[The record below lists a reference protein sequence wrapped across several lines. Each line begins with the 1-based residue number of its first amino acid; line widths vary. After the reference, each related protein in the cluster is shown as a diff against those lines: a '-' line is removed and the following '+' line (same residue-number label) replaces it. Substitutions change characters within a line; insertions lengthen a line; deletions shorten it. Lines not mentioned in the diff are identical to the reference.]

1 MNPIAESELILN
13 RDGSVYHLHLLPGDV
28 ADTVITVGDPDRVS
42 RVSRYFD
49 RIELK
54 KSKREFV
61 THTGIL
67 NGKRITVMSSGISTD
82 NIDIVLNELDALV
95 NIDLKTRLPKTQ
107 LKKLNIIRIGT
118 SGAIQ
123 SDIPVD
129 SLLVSKAAFG
139 LDTLMHYYKQ
149 NINEPEQQLLNAL
162 KQVLPKDGGFVP
174 YIASADTG
182 LMSELGHDVL
192 QGITFTAPGFYAP
205 QGREIRAC
213 SAYPEFMNA
222 LQQFNLNGQR
232 ITNLEMETAGIYGLS
247 AALGHRAISFNIIL
261 ANRSTQTF
269 SKQPEK
275 IVDNYIRQLLDRI
288 ADIL

>member
-1 MNPIAESELILN
+1 MKPIAESELILN
-13 RDGSVYHLHLLPGDV
+13 KDGSVYHLHLLPDDL
-28 ADTVITVGDPDRVS
+28 ADTIITVGDPDRVA

-49 RIELK
+49 TIELK

-61 THTGIL
+61 THTGTIQ
-67 NGKRITVMSSGISTD
+67 GKRITVMSSGISTD

-107 LKKLNIIRIGT
+107 SNKLNIIRIGT
-118 SGAIQ
+118 SGTIQ
-123 SDIPVD
+123 ADIPVD
-129 SLLVSKAAFG
+129 SVLVSKAAFG

-149 NINEPEQQLLNAL
+149 NINGPEQELLDAL

-174 YIASADTG
+174 YIASADKG
-182 LMSELGHDVL
+182 LMAELGHGML
-192 QGITFTAPGFYAP
+192 HGITFTAPGFYAP
-205 QGREIRAC
+205 QGREIRAHA
-213 SAYPEFMNA
+213 AYPEFMKA
-222 LQQFNLNGQR
+222 LQKLNLKSQR

-247 AALGHRAISFNIIL
+247 AVLGHRAISFNVIL

-275 IVDNYIRQLLDRI
+275 TVDNYIRQLLERI

>member
-1 MNPIAESELILN
+1 MEPIAESELILN
-13 RDGSVYHLHLLPGDV
+13 KDGSVYHLHLLPDDI
-28 ADTVITVGDPDRVS
+28 ADTVITVGDPDRVP

-49 RIELK
+49 AIELK

-61 THTGIL
+61 THTGTI

-95 NIDLKTRLPKTQ
+95 NIDLKTRLLKTR
-107 LKKLNIIRIGT
+107 LRKLNIIRIGT

-123 SDIPVD
+123 ADIPVD
-129 SLLVSKAAFG
+129 SLLISKAAFG
-139 LDTLMHYYKQ
+139 LDTLMHYYKR
-149 NINEPEQQLLNAL
+149 NSNESEHQLLGAL

-174 YIASADTG
+174 YVASADTG
-182 LMSELGHDVL
+182 LIAKLGHDLL
-192 QGITFTAPGFYAP
+192 QGVTFTTPGFYAP
-205 QGREIRAC
+205 QGREIRAHA
-213 SAYPEFMNA
+213 AYPEFIKA
-222 LQQFNLNGQR
+222 LQKFNLNGQR

-247 AALGHRAISFNIIL
+247 AVLGHRAISFNVVL

-275 IVDNYIRQLLDRI
+275 IVDNYIQQLLSRI

>member
-1 MNPIAESELILN
+1 MKPIAESELILN
-13 RDGSVYHLHLLPGDV
+13 TDGSVYHLHLLPGDI
-28 ADTVITVGDPDRVS
+28 ADTVITVGDPDRVP

-49 RIELK
+49 TIELK

-61 THTGIL
+61 THTGTI
-67 NGKRITVMSSGISTD
+67 NGKRITVLSSGISTD

-95 NIDLKTRLPKTQ
+95 NIDLNARLPKPK

-123 SDIPVD
+123 ADIPVD

-149 NINEPEQQLLNAL
+149 NITKPEQQLLDSL
-162 KQVLPKDGGFVP
+162 KQVLPEDGGFVP
-174 YIASADTG
+174 YIASADPG
-182 LMSELGHDVL
+182 LIAELGCDIL

-205 QGREIRAC
+205 QGREIRAR
-213 SAYPEFMNA
+213 SAHPGFMTA
-222 LQQFNLNGQR
+222 LQQFALNGQR

-247 AALGHRAISFNIIL
+247 AVFGHRAISFNVIL

-275 IVDNYIRQLLDRI
+275 IVDSYIRRLLERI

>member
-1 MNPIAESELILN
+1 MKPIAESELILN
-13 RDGSVYHLHLLPGDV
+13 KDGSVYHLHLLPDDL
-28 ADTVITVGDPDRVS
+28 ADTVITVGDPDRVP

-49 RIELK
+49 TIELK
-54 KSKREFV
+54 KSKREFI
-61 THTGIL
+61 THTGTIK
-67 NGKRITVMSSGISTD
+67 GKRITVMSSGISTD

-95 NIDLKTRLPKTQ
+95 NIDLEARLPKTQ
-107 LKKLNIIRIGT
+107 LRKLDIIRIGT
-118 SGAIQ
+118 SGTIQ
-123 SDIPVD
+123 ADIPVD

-139 LDTLMHYYKQ
+139 LDTLMHYYER
-149 NINEPEQQLLNAL
+149 NINEPEQQLLDAIT
-162 KQVLPKDGGFVP
+162 QVLPKAGGFVP
-174 YIASADTG
+174 YIASADNG
-182 LMSELGHDVL
+182 LIEKLGHDIL

-205 QGREIRAC
+205 QGREVRAHT
-213 SAYPEFMNA
+213 AHPEFMNA

-247 AALGHRAISFNIIL
+247 AVLGHRAISFNVIL

-275 IVDNYIRQLLDRI
+275 IVDDYIRQLLERI

>member
-13 RDGSVYHLHLLPGDV
+13 RDGSVYHLHLLPDDV

-49 RIELK
+49 TIELK

-123 SDIPVD
+123 SDIPID

-192 QGITFTAPGFYAP
+192 HGITFTAPGFYAP

>member
-1 MNPIAESELILN
+1 MKPIAESELILN
-13 RDGSVYHLHLLPGDV
+13 KDGSVYHLHLLPDDL
-28 ADTVITVGDPDRVS
+28 ADTIITVGDPDRVA

-49 RIELK
+49 TIELK

-61 THTGIL
+61 THTGTI

-107 LKKLNIIRIGT
+107 LRKLNIIRIGT

-123 SDIPVD
+123 ADIPVD

-139 LDTLMHYYKQ
+139 LDTLMHYYKRD
-149 NINEPEQQLLNAL
+149 ITKTEQQLLNTL
-162 KQVLPKDGGFVP
+162 RQTLPKDGGFVP
-174 YIASADTG
+174 YIASADTE
-182 LMSELGHDVL
+182 LLTKLGHDTL

-205 QGREIRAC
+205 QGREIRAH
-213 SAYPEFMNA
+213 AAHRGFMNA
-222 LQQFNLNGQR
+222 LQQFDLNGQR

-247 AALGHRAISFNIIL
+247 SVLGHRAISFNVIL

-275 IVDNYIRQLLDRI
+275 IADNYIRRLLDRI

>member
-13 RDGSVYHLHLLPGDV
+13 KDGSVYHLHLLPDDL
-28 ADTVITVGDPDRVS
+28 ADTVITVGDPDRVA
-42 RVSRYFD
+42 RVSRHFD
-49 RIELK
+49 TIELK

-61 THTGIL
+61 THTGTI

-82 NIDIVLNELDALV
+82 NIDIVLNEIDALV
-95 NIDLKTRLPKTQ
+95 NINLKTRIPKPQ
-107 LKKLNIIRIGT
+107 LRKLNIIRIGT

-123 SDIPVD
+123 ADIPVD

-139 LDTLMHYYKQ
+139 LDTLMHYYKRD
-149 NINEPEQQLLNAL
+149 ITKTEQQLLDTLRRA
-162 KQVLPKDGGFVP
+162 LPKDGGFVP

-182 LMSELGHDVL
+182 LLTKLGQDIL

-205 QGREIRAC
+205 QGREIRAH
-213 SAYPEFMNA
+213 SAHPEFMNA
-222 LQQFNLNGQR
+222 LQQFDLNGQR

-247 AALGHRAISFNIIL
+247 AVLGHRAISFNVIL

>member
-13 RDGSVYHLHLLPGDV
+13 KDGSVYHLHLLPDDL
-28 ADTVITVGDPDRVS
+28 ADTVITVGDPDRVA
-42 RVSRYFD
+42 RVSRHFD
-49 RIELK
+49 TIELK

-61 THTGIL
+61 THTGTI

-82 NIDIVLNELDALV
+82 NIDIVLNEIDALV
-95 NIDLKTRLPKTQ
+95 NINLKTRIPKPQ
-107 LKKLNIIRIGT
+107 LRKLNIIRIGT

-123 SDIPVD
+123 ADIPVD

-139 LDTLMHYYKQ
+139 LDTLMHYYKRD
-149 NINEPEQQLLNAL
+149 ITTTEQQLLDTL
-162 KQVLPKDGGFVP
+162 RRTLPKDGGFVP

-182 LMSELGHDVL
+182 LLTKLGQDIL

-205 QGREIRAC
+205 QGREIRAH
-213 SAYPEFMNA
+213 SAHPEFMNA
-222 LQQFNLNGQR
+222 LQQFDLNGQR

-247 AALGHRAISFNIIL
+247 AVLGHRAISFNVIL

>member
-1 MNPIAESELILN
+1 MKPITESELILN
-13 RDGSVYHLHLLPGDV
+13 SDGSIYHLHLLPDDV

-42 RVSRYFD
+42 RVSRHFD
-49 RIELK
+49 TIDLK

-61 THTGIL
+61 THTGTI

-107 LKKLNIIRIGT
+107 LRKLNIIRIGT

-123 SDIPVD
+123 ADIPVD

-149 NINEPEQQLLNAL
+149 NITKAEQQLLDTL
-162 KQVLPKDGGFVP
+162 KQALPSDSGFVP
-174 YIASADTG
+174 YIASVDKG
-182 LMSELGHDVL
+182 LLAELGHGIL

-205 QGREIRAC
+205 QGREIRAH
-213 SAYPEFMNA
+213 AAHRGFMNA
-222 LQQFNLNGQR
+222 LQKLDLHGQR

-247 AALGHRAISFNIIL
+247 AVLGHRAISFNIIL

-275 IVDNYIRQLLDRI
+275 IVDNYIRQLLDRV

>member
-1 MNPIAESELILN
+1 MKPIAESELILN
-13 RDGSVYHLHLLPGDV
+13 KDGSVYHLHLLPEDL
-28 ADTVITVGDPDRVS
+28 ADTVITVGDPDRVP

-49 RIELK
+49 TIEIK

-61 THTGIL
+61 THTGTV

-95 NIDLKTRLPKTQ
+95 NIDLKTRLPKRQ

-123 SDIPVD
+123 ADIPVD

-139 LDTLMHYYKQ
+139 LDTLMHYYKRD
-149 NINEPEQQLLNAL
+149 ITKPEQQLLDTL

-174 YIASADTG
+174 YIASADSG
-182 LMSELGHDVL
+182 LMAKLGNDIL

-205 QGREIRAC
+205 QGREIRAH
-213 SAYPEFMNA
+213 SAHPEFMNA
-222 LQQFNLNGQR
+222 LQQFDLNGQR

-247 AALGHRAISFNIIL
+247 AVLGHRAISFNVIL

-275 IVDNYIRQLLDRI
+275 IVDYYIRQLLDRI

>member
-1 MNPIAESELILN
+1 MKPIAESELILN
-13 RDGSVYHLHLLPGDV
+13 KDGSVYHLHLFPEDL
-28 ADTVITVGDPDRVS
+28 ADTVITVGDPDRVP

-49 RIELK
+49 TIELK

-61 THTGIL
+61 THTGTI

-95 NIDLKTRLPKTQ
+95 NIDLNTRLPKTQ

-123 SDIPVD
+123 ADIPVD
-129 SLLVSKAAFG
+129 SLLVSKGAFG

-149 NINEPEQQLLNAL
+149 SISKTDQQLLDSL
-162 KQVLPKDGGFVP
+162 KNVLPKDSGFVP
-174 YIASADTG
+174 YIAPADPG
-182 LMSELGHDVL
+182 LVAELGHDIL

-205 QGREIRAC
+205 QGREIRAH
-213 SAYPEFMNA
+213 AAHPELMNA

-247 AALGHRAISFNIIL
+247 AIFGHRAISFNVIL
-261 ANRSTQTF
+261 VNRSTQTF

-275 IVDNYIRQLLDRI
+275 IVDHYIRQLLHRI
-288 ADIL
+288 VDIL

>member
-1 MNPIAESELILN
+1 MKQIAESELILN
-13 RDGSVYHLHLLPGDV
+13 KDGSVYHLHLLPQDL
-28 ADTVITVGDPDRVS
+28 ADTVITVGDPDRVP

-49 RIELK
+49 TIELK

-61 THTGIL
+61 THTGTIK
-67 NGKRITVMSSGISTD
+67 GKRITVISSGISTD

-95 NIDLKTRLPKTQ
+95 NIDLKARLPKTQ
-107 LKKLNIIRIGT
+107 LRKLNIIRIGT
-118 SGAIQ
+118 SGTIQ
-123 SDIPVD
+123 ADIPVD

-139 LDTLMHYYKQ
+139 LDTLMHYYKR
-149 NINEPEQQLLNAL
+149 NVNEAEQQLLDAL
-162 KQVLPKDGGFVP
+162 KLALPKAGGFVP
-174 YIASADTG
+174 YIASADLG
-182 LMSELGHDVL
+182 LIEKLGHDVL

-205 QGREIRAC
+205 QGREVRAH
-213 SAYPEFMNA
+213 AAHPEFMNA

-247 AALGHRAISFNIIL
+247 AVLGHRAISFNVIL

-275 IVDNYIRQLLDRI
+275 IVDNYIRQLLERI

>member
-13 RDGSVYHLHLLPGDV
+13 KDGSVYHLHLLPDDL
-28 ADTVITVGDPDRVS
+28 ADTVITVGDPDRVA
-42 RVSRYFD
+42 RVSRHFD
-49 RIELK
+49 TIELK

-61 THTGIL
+61 THTGTI

-95 NIDLKTRLPKTQ
+95 NINLKTRIPKPQ
-107 LKKLNIIRIGT
+107 LRKLNIIRIGT

-123 SDIPVD
+123 ADIPVD

-139 LDTLMHYYKQ
+139 LDTLMHYYKRD
-149 NINEPEQQLLNAL
+149 ITKTEQQLLDTL
-162 KQVLPKDGGFVP
+162 RRTLPKDGGFVP

-182 LMSELGHDVL
+182 LLTKLGQDIL

-205 QGREIRAC
+205 QGREIRAH
-213 SAYPEFMNA
+213 SAHPEFMNA
-222 LQQFNLNGQR
+222 LQQFDLNGQR

-247 AALGHRAISFNIIL
+247 AVLGHRAISFNVIL
-261 ANRSTQTF
+261 ANRSTLTF

-275 IVDNYIRQLLDRI
+275 IVDSYIRQLLERI

>member
-1 MNPIAESELILN
+1 MKPIAESELILN
-13 RDGSVYHLHLLPGDV
+13 KDGSVYHLHLLPDDL
-28 ADTVITVGDPDRVS
+28 ADTVITVGDPDRVA

-49 RIELK
+49 MIELK

-61 THTGIL
+61 THTGTI

-123 SDIPVD
+123 ADIPID

-139 LDTLMHYYKQ
+139 LDTLMHYYKR
-149 NINEPEQQLLNAL
+149 NINKPEQQLLDTLNQA
-162 KQVLPKDGGFVP
+162 LPKDGGFVP

-182 LMSELGHDVL
+182 LLAELGHDIL

-205 QGREIRAC
+205 QGREVRAH
-213 SAYPEFMNA
+213 SAHPEFMNA
-222 LQQFNLNGQR
+222 LQQFKLNGQR

-247 AALGHRAISFNIIL
+247 AVLGHRAISFNVIL

-275 IVDNYIRQLLDRI
+275 IVDNYIRQLLNII

>member
-1 MNPIAESELILN
+1 MKPIAESELILN
-13 RDGSVYHLHLLPGDV
+13 KDGSVYHLHLLPDDL
-28 ADTVITVGDPDRVS
+28 ADTVITVGDPDRVA

-49 RIELK
+49 TIELK

-61 THTGIL
+61 THTGTI

-95 NIDLKTRLPKTQ
+95 NIDLDARLPKAQ
-107 LKKLNIIRIGT
+107 LRKLNIIRIGT
-118 SGAIQ
+118 SGTIQ
-123 SDIPVD
+123 ADIPVD

-139 LDTLMHYYKQ
+139 LDTLMYYYKQ
-149 NINEPEQQLLNAL
+149 NINESEQQLLDSL
-162 KQVLPKDGGFVP
+162 KQVLPKEGGFVP

-182 LMSELGHDVL
+182 LIAKLGHNIL

-205 QGREIRAC
+205 QGREIRAHT
-213 SAYPEFMNA
+213 AHPEFMTV

-247 AALGHRAISFNIIL
+247 AVLGHRAISFNVIL

-275 IVDNYIRQLLDRI
+275 TVDNYIRQLLERI

>member
-13 RDGSVYHLHLLPGDV
+13 KDGSVYHLHLLPDDL
-28 ADTVITVGDPDRVS
+28 ADTVITVGDPDRVA
-42 RVSRYFD
+42 RVSRHFD
-49 RIELK
+49 TIELK

-61 THTGIL
+61 THTGTI

-95 NIDLKTRLPKTQ
+95 NINLKTRIPKPQ
-107 LKKLNIIRIGT
+107 LRKLNIIRIGT

-123 SDIPVD
+123 ADIPVD
-129 SLLVSKAAFG
+129 SLLASKAAFG
-139 LDTLMHYYKQ
+139 LDPLMHYY
-149 NINEPEQQLLNAL
+149 NRDITTTEQQLLDTL
-162 KQVLPKDGGFVP
+162 RRTLPKDGGFVP

-182 LMSELGHDVL
+182 LLTKLGQDIL

-205 QGREIRAC
+205 QGREIRAH
-213 SAYPEFMNA
+213 SAHPEFMNA
-222 LQQFNLNGQR
+222 LQQFDLNGQR

-247 AALGHRAISFNIIL
+247 AVFGHRAISFNVIL

>member
-1 MNPIAESELILN
+1 MKPIAESELILN
-13 RDGSVYHLHLLPGDV
+13 KDGSVYHLHLLPGDL
-28 ADTVITVGDPDRVS
+28 ADTVITVGDPDRVP

-49 RIELK
+49 TIELK

-61 THTGIL
+61 THTGTIKR
-67 NGKRITVMSSGISTD
+67 KRITVMSSGISTD

-123 SDIPVD
+123 ADIPVD

-139 LDTLMHYYKQ
+139 LDTLMHYYKRD
-149 NINEPEQQLLNAL
+149 ITKPEQQLLDTL
-162 KQVLPKDGGFVP
+162 KQVLPRDGGFVP
-174 YIASADTG
+174 YIASADSG
-182 LMSELGHDVL
+182 LMTKLGHDVL

-205 QGREIRAC
+205 QGREIRAH
-213 SAYPEFMNA
+213 SAHPEFMNA
-222 LQQFNLNGQR
+222 LRHFDLNGQR

-247 AALGHRAISFNIIL
+247 SVLGHKAISFNIIL

-275 IVDNYIRQLLDRI
+275 IVDHYIRQLLDRI

>member
-1 MNPIAESELILN
+1 MKPIAESELILN
-13 RDGSVYHLHLLPGDV
+13 KDGSVYHLHLLPGDI
-28 ADTVITVGDPDRVS
+28 ADTVITVGDPDRVP

-49 RIELK
+49 TIEVK

-61 THTGIL
+61 THTGTV
-67 NGKRITVMSSGISTD
+67 NGKRITVMSSGICTD

-95 NIDLKTRLPKTQ
+95 NINLKTRLPKTQ

-123 SDIPVD
+123 ADIPVD

-149 NINEPEQQLLNAL
+149 NITKPEQQLLDSL

-174 YIASADTG
+174 YIASADPG
-182 LMSELGHDVL
+182 LIAELGCDIL

-205 QGREIRAC
+205 QGREIRAH
-213 SAYPEFMNA
+213 SAHPELMNA

-247 AALGHRAISFNIIL
+247 AVFGHRAISFNVIL

-275 IVDNYIRQLLDRI
+275 IVDSYIRQLLERI
-288 ADIL
+288 ADI

>member
-13 RDGSVYHLHLLPGDV
+13 KDGSVYHLHLLPDDL
-28 ADTVITVGDPDRVS
+28 ADTVITVGDPDRVA
-42 RVSRYFD
+42 RVSRHFD
-49 RIELK
+49 TIELK

-61 THTGIL
+61 THTGTI

-95 NIDLKTRLPKTQ
+95 NINLKTRIPKPQ
-107 LKKLNIIRIGT
+107 LRKLNIIRIGT

-123 SDIPVD
+123 ADIPVD

-139 LDTLMHYYKQ
+139 LDTLMHYYKRD
-149 NINEPEQQLLNAL
+149 ITKTEQQLLDTL
-162 KQVLPKDGGFVP
+162 RRTLPKDGGFVP

-182 LMSELGHDVL
+182 LLTKLGQDIL

-205 QGREIRAC
+205 QGREIRAH
-213 SAYPEFMNA
+213 SAHPEFMNA
-222 LQQFNLNGQR
+222 LQQFDLNGQR

-247 AALGHRAISFNIIL
+247 AVLGHRAISFNVIL

>member
-1 MNPIAESELILN
+1 MKPIAESELILN
-13 RDGSVYHLHLLPGDV
+13 KDGSVYHLHLLPDDL
-28 ADTVITVGDPDRVS
+28 ADTIITVGDPDRVT

-49 RIELK
+49 TIELK

-61 THTGIL
+61 THTGTIQ
-67 NGKRITVMSSGISTD
+67 GKRITVMSSGISTD

-95 NIDLKTRLPKTQ
+95 NIDLKTRLPKTH

-118 SGAIQ
+118 SGTIQ
-123 SDIPVD
+123 ADIPVD

-149 NINEPEQQLLNAL
+149 NISESEQELLNTL
-162 KQVLPKDGGFVP
+162 KQILPNNSGFVP
-174 YIASADTG
+174 YIASADTE
-182 LMSELGHDVL
+182 LMTELGHNML

-205 QGREIRAC
+205 QGREIRAQA
-213 SAYPEFMNA
+213 AYPEFMKA
-222 LQQFNLNGQR
+222 LQKFNLQGQR

-247 AALGHRAISFNIIL
+247 SVLGHRAISFNVIL

-275 IVDNYIRQLLDRI
+275 IVDHYIRQLLGRI

>member
-13 RDGSVYHLHLLPGDV
+13 RDGSVYHLHLLPDDV

-123 SDIPVD
+123 SDIPID

>member
-1 MNPIAESELILN
+1 MKPIAESELILN
-13 RDGSVYHLHLLPGDV
+13 KDGSVYHLHLLPHDL
-28 ADTVITVGDPDRVS
+28 ADTVITVGDPDRVP

-49 RIELK
+49 TIELK

-61 THTGIL
+61 THTGTIK
-67 NGKRITVMSSGISTD
+67 GKRITVMSSGISTD

-95 NIDLKTRLPKTQ
+95 NIDLEARLPKTQ

-118 SGAIQ
+118 SGTIQ
-123 SDIPVD
+123 ADIPVD

-139 LDTLMHYYKQ
+139 LDTLMHYYER
-149 NINEPEQQLLNAL
+149 NINEPEQQLLDAI
-162 KQVLPKDGGFVP
+162 KQVLPKAGGFVP
-174 YIASADTG
+174 YIASADMG
-182 LMSELGHDVL
+182 LIEKLGHDIL

-205 QGREIRAC
+205 QGREVRAHT
-213 SAYPEFMNA
+213 AYPEFMNA
-222 LQQFNLNGQR
+222 LQQFDLNGQR

-247 AALGHRAISFNIIL
+247 AVLGHRAISFNVIL

-275 IVDNYIRQLLDRI
+275 IVDNYVRQLLERI